1 MYSFQAGRAMGG
13 SGPHHSESLV
23 GAWCPF
29 MEVYSGNGF
38 RRSANKYVV
47 AVLGL
52 TSIGYHRV
60 EGQRNFAIHTFDDG
74 DWPRDFYNGV
84 TPLLVIPVTH

>member
-1 MYSFQAGRAMGG
+1 MGG

-60 EGQRNFAIHTFDDG
+60 E
-74 DWPRDFYNGV
+74 
-84 TPLLVIPVTH
+84 